1 MAQARQADAS
11 AADPNAGAGPFPYQ
25 IAPPSAV
32 RRRRALLFTL
42 TGLIVY
48 LLTLIA
54 TLPARL
60 LLDRAATPDIWLAAS
75 GTVWSGEAAL
85 AQGHSVR
92 WAWAPLASLAN
103 LAFTTELEI
112 DGAGT
117 DVTGQASWRPG
128 GLVVTD
134 LKGSASATLLS
145 ALFPNLPLVCEL
157 PMELEFERI
166 ALGGSRPGADGKV
179 RSSPGSCAPRSG
191 SVGLAVPVPALV
203 GEATIS
209 VGGSSGWV
217 APRLNRSAK
226 LISFTVMPN
235 GGTALEVSPAGA
247 ALFPGAAT
255 TRFAPER

>member
-1 MAQARQADAS
+1 MAEATQAQADTADR
-11 AADPNAGAGPFPYQ
+11 DAGASPFPYQ
-25 IAPPSAV
+25 IAPPSVV
-32 RRRRALLFTL
+32 RRRRILLFTL
-42 TGLIVY
+42 TGILVY
-48 LLTLIA
+48 VLTLIA

-85 AQGHSVR
+85 GQGHSVR

-103 LAFTTELEI
+103 LAFTTDIEV

-117 DVTGQASWRPG
+117 DLGGQASWRPG
-128 GLVVTD
+128 GLVVTS
-134 LKGSASATLLS
+134 LRGNASATLLS
-145 ALFPNLPLVCEL
+145 AVFPNLPLLCEL

-166 ALGGSRPGADGKV
+166 ALGGSRPGVDGKV
-179 RSSPGSCAPRSG
+179 RTSPGSCAPRSG
-191 SVGLAVPVPALV
+191 SVGAAVPVPALV

-235 GGTALEVSPAGA
+235 GGTALEVSPAGT

-255 TRFAPER
+255 TRFLPE

>member
-1 MAQARQADAS
+1 MADAIGAKAA
-11 AADPNAGAGPFPYQ
+11 AADPEVGAGPFSYQ

-32 RRRRALLFTL
+32 RRRRAVLFTL
-42 TGLIVY
+42 TGLLVY
-48 LLTLIA
+48 VLTLIA

-75 GTVWSGEAAL
+75 GTVWQGEAAL

-103 LAFTTELEI
+103 LAFTTQLEV

-117 DVTGQASWRPG
+117 EVTGLASWRPS
-128 GLVVTD
+128 GLEITN
-134 LKGSASATLLS
+134 LKGNASATLLS
-145 ALFPNLPLVCEL
+145 ALFPNLPFLCEL
-157 PMELEFERI
+157 PMELEFDRI

-179 RSSPGSCAPRSG
+179 RTSSGSCAPRSG
-191 SVGLAVPVPALV
+191 SVLSAVPVPPLV

-217 APRLNRSAK
+217 APRGNRSAK

-235 GGTALEVSPAGA
+235 GGTAFDVSPAGA

-255 TRFAPER
+255 SRFLPER

>member
-1 MAQARQADAS
+1 MAEATGAKAD
-11 AADPNAGAGPFPYQ
+11 AADPDAGAGPFPYQ
-25 IAPPSAV
+25 IAPPSVV
-32 RRRRALLFTL
+32 RRRRTLLFTL
-42 TGLIVY
+42 TGMLVY

-60 LLDRAATPDIWLAAS
+60 LLDRAATPEIWLAAS

-85 AQGHSVR
+85 AQGHSIR

-103 LAFTTELEI
+103 LAFTTELEV

-117 DVTGQASWRPG
+117 DLRGMASWRPG
-128 GLVVTD
+128 GFVVTN
-134 LKGSASATLLS
+134 LRGNASATLLS
-145 ALFPNLPLVCEL
+145 ALFPNLPLLCEL

-166 ALGGSRPGADGKV
+166 ALGGSRPGVEGKV
-179 RSSPGSCAPRSG
+179 RTSPGSCAPRSG
-191 SVGLAVPVPALV
+191 SVGTAVPVPALI

-235 GGTALEVSPAGA
+235 GGTAFDVSPAGA

-255 TRFAPER
+255 TRFLPEG

>member
-1 MAQARQADAS
+1 MAEATQARADAT
-11 AADPNAGAGPFPYQ
+11 DQNAGAGPFPYQ

-42 TGLIVY
+42 TGLLVY

-60 LLDRAATPDIWLAAS
+60 LLDRAATPGIWLAAS

-103 LAFTTELEI
+103 LAFTTELTI

-117 DVTGQASWRPG
+117 DLRGQASWRPS

-134 LKGSASATLLS
+134 LKGNSSATLLS
-145 ALFPNLPLVCEL
+145 ALFPNLPLFCEL
-157 PMELEFERI
+157 PMEIDLQRI
-166 ALGGSRPGADGKV
+166 ALGGSRPGVDGRV
-179 RSSPGSCAPRSG
+179 RASPGSCAPRSG
-191 SVGLAVPVPALV
+191 SVGMAVPVPALV

-217 APRLNRSAK
+217 APRSNPSAK

-235 GGTALEVSPAGA
+235 GGTAFDVSPAGA

-255 TRFAPER
+255 TRFLPER